1 MPEYS
6 LGHSVAE
13 QERLQRQ
20 AGYLRGITESIWR
33 TAGIMPGLRVL
44 DVGCGVG
51 DTTFLAADLV
61 GPEGFVVGM
70 DRSADAIGAARRR
83 AETGGRTNVLFV
95 QGELGSPIPDQG
107 PFDAVVGRYV
117 LIHQQDIVA
126 ALCSL
131 RDLVRPAG
139 LVAFHELELDL
150 RFVSDPSSD
159 FALRVFSWLREAFR
173 LSGTQLNVVSQM
185 PRYFYEAGFGW
196 PETEIHPLV
205 GCGPDSFGPS
215 YVVSTLNALAPLLE
229 KAGVVT
235 ADELGLDTLE
245 ARLRESCA
253 NGAASM
259 AQINGGVWA
268 RRPRTFGV

>member
-6 LGHSVAE
+6 LGHSAAE

-33 TAGIMPGLRVL
+33 SAGLAPGMRVL

-51 DTTFLAADLV
+51 DTTFLAADLA
-61 GPEGFVVGM
+61 GPGGFVVGM
-70 DRSADAIGAARRR
+70 DRSADAVATARQR
-83 AETGGRTNVLFV
+83 AETDGRASVLFV
-95 QGELGSPIPDQG
+95 QSELGSPLADAK

-117 LIHQQDIVA
+117 LIHQPDIVA
-126 ALCSL
+126 ALRIVRALL
-131 RDLVRPAG
+131 RPGG
-139 LVAFHELELDL
+139 LAAFHELELDL

-159 FALRVFSWLREAFR
+159 LARRVYSWLREAFR
-173 LSGTQLNVVSQM
+173 LGGAQLQVVSQM

-196 PETEIHPLV
+196 PETQIHPLV
-205 GCGPDSFGPS
+205 GCGPDSFAPG
-215 YVVSTLNALAPLLE
+215 YLVATLRTLAPLLE

-253 NGAASM
+253 NGATSL
-259 AQINGGVWA
+259 AQINSGVWA
-268 RRPRTFGV
+268 CRT

>member
-6 LGHSVAE
+6 LGHSAAE

-20 AGYLRGITESIWR
+20 AAYLRGITESIWR
-33 TAGIMPGLRVL
+33 TAGIAPGMRVL

-51 DTTFLAADLV
+51 DTTFLTADLV
-61 GPEGFVVGM
+61 GPGGFVVGM
-70 DRSADAIGAARRR
+70 DRSADAITTARQR
-83 AETGGRTNVLFV
+83 AKADGRPNVLFV
-95 QGELGSPIPDQG
+95 QSEFGSPIADRK

-117 LIHQQDIVA
+117 LIHQPDIVA
-126 ALCSL
+126 ALRSV
-131 RDLVRPAG
+131 RAIVRPAG

-159 FALRVFSWLREAFR
+159 FALRVYFWLREAFR
-173 LSGTQLNVVSQM
+173 LGGAQLQVVSQM

-196 PETEIHPLV
+196 PETQIHPLV
-205 GCGPDSFGPS
+205 GCGPDSFAPS
-215 YVVSTLNALAPLLE
+215 YLVATLRTLAPLLE
-229 KAGVVT
+229 KSGVVT

-253 NGAASM
+253 NGAASL
-259 AQINGGVWA
+259 AQINSGVWV
-268 RRPRTFGV
+268 RRT

>member
-6 LGHSVAE
+6 LGHSIAE

-20 AGYLRGITESIWR
+20 AGYLRCITESIWR
-33 TAGIMPGLRVL
+33 TAGIAPGLRVL

-51 DTTFLAADLV
+51 DTTFLASDLV
-61 GPEGFVVGM
+61 GPGGFVVGM
-70 DRSADAIGAARRR
+70 DRSADAICAARRR
-83 AETGGRTNVLFV
+83 AETDGRPNVLFF

-117 LIHQQDIVA
+117 LVHQQDIVA
-126 ALCSL
+126 ALRSL
-131 RDLVRPAG
+131 GALVRPAG
-139 LVAFHELELDL
+139 LIAFHELELDL
-150 RFVSDPSSD
+150 RFVSDPSSA
-159 FALRVFSWLREAFR
+159 FAQRVYFWLREACR
-173 LSGTQLNVVSQM
+173 LGGMQLRVVSQM
-185 PRYFYEAGFGW
+185 PRYFYEAGLGW

-205 GCGPDSFGPS
+205 GCGPDSFGPG
-215 YVVSTLNALAPLLE
+215 YVVSTLSNIAPLLI
-229 KAGVVT
+229 KAGVAT
-235 ADELGLDTLE
+235 AEELGLDTLE

-268 RRPRTFGV
+268 RRT

>member
-6 LGHSVAE
+6 LGHSAAE

-33 TAGIMPGLRVL
+33 AAGIAPGMRVV

-51 DTTFLAADLV
+51 DTTFLTADLV
-61 GPEGFVVGM
+61 GPGGFVLGM
-70 DRSADAIGAARRR
+70 DRSADAIATARQR
-83 AETGGRTNVLFV
+83 AEADGRSNAMFV
-95 QGELGSPIPDQG
+95 ESELGFPIADRK

-117 LIHQQDIVA
+117 LIHQPDIVA
-126 ALCSL
+126 AL
-131 RDLVRPAG
+131 RNVRALVRPGG

-159 FALRVFSWLREAFR
+159 LARRVYFWVREAFR
-173 LSGTQLNVVSQM
+173 LGGAQLQVVSQM

-196 PETEIHPLV
+196 PETQIHPLI
-205 GCGPDSFGPS
+205 GSGPDSFAPS
-215 YVVSTLNALAPLLE
+215 YLVSTLSTLAPLLE
-229 KAGVVT
+229 KAGAVT
-235 ADELGLDTLE
+235 AGELGLDTLE

-253 NGAASM
+253 NGAASL
-259 AQINGGVWA
+259 AQINSGVWA
-268 RRPRTFGV
+268 RRS